1 MYQATDFK
9 HFTLVHQTTRRV
21 RLIAPSLRKDQER
34 AYVLEIVLRKRAGI
48 DAVKIV
54 PAIASV
60 TIHFDPE
67 CLPVANLLRL
77 LEAVIGN
84 LGLKPRQTINAIKHK
99 NIPPSLVLQDVVI
112 GIGGMSC
119 ASCALFLEMMLQ
131 REPYV
136 TKATVNY
143 VTETARITGYLP
155 KEQLFSI
162 VSANGYQAF
171 SIDSLTER
179 KLLFDVENKHVL
191 KAKNQLVT
199 LGVLSLPVTLLSLL
213 RSRSLPL
220 LLLQALFATPVV
232 FWEGRDI
239 FKKALKQAKQGSAN
253 MDSLIALGV
262 GAAYGYSLVA
272 LFRGSRHVYFSA
284 ATGII
289 DFVLLGRYLEEL
301 AKRKVVNDIR
311 KLVNLQPLVAT
322 LLRDDEAI
330 KISADEIRVNDI
342 LLIRPGEKIPAD
354 GVVVKGLSSVDE
366 STVTG
371 SSTPSIKESGHKVY
385 DGCINGS
392 GVLHVRATATG
403 KDTMLSGLIHMVDEA
418 QASKLQIQKTVDAFS
433 SVFVP
438 SVIVLSGVTFG
449 GWLLAGER
457 VGQALAN
464 AIAVLLISCPCA
476 LGMATPAATMVGTGQ
491 AARRG
496 IYIRKG
502 EALETAATIDIV
514 IFDKTGTLTEGHANV
529 TDFLNVS
536 PLADESIIQ
545 LAASAEFNSEHYLAQ
560 ALVRYA
566 KARNITAAGV
576 CPFPQHS

>member
-1 MYQATDFK
+1 MYQSAEFK
-9 HFTLVHQTTRRV
+9 HFTLVHHTKRRV

-34 AYVLEIVLRKRAGI
+34 AYVLEILLCKRQGI

-67 CLPVANLLRL
+67 YLPVANLLQL

-84 LGLKPRQTINAIKHK
+84 IGLKPRQTINAIKHK
-99 NIPPSLVLQDVVI
+99 NTHSSEVLQDFVI

-119 ASCALFLEMMLQ
+119 ASCALFLEMVLQ
-131 REPYV
+131 REPDI

-143 VTETARITGYLP
+143 VSETASVKGYLS
-155 KEQLFSI
+155 KETLFKI
-162 VSANGYQAF
+162 ISANGYQAF
-171 SIDSLTER
+171 SIDTLTER
-179 KLLFDVENKHVL
+179 KLVFELERKHL
-191 KAKNQLVT
+191 ITAKKQLMT
-199 LGVLSLPVTLLSLL
+199 LGLLSLPVTLLSLL
-213 RSRSLPL
+213 RSKSRPL

-239 FKKALKQAKQGSAN
+239 FKKALNQAKQGSAN

-262 GAAYGYSLVA
+262 GAAYSYSLAA
-272 LFRGSRHVYFSA
+272 LFRSTRHVYFNA

-311 KLVNLQPLVAT
+311 KLVNLQPQEAT
-322 LLRDDEAI
+322 LLRNDEEI
-330 KISADEIRVNDI
+330 KISADKIKVDDI

-354 GVVVKGLSSVDE
+354 GVVIKGLSSVDE

-403 KDTMLSGLIHMVDEA
+403 KDTVLSGLIHMVDEA

-438 SVIVLSGVTFG
+438 SVIVLSGRDLWRMAAG
-449 GWLLAGER
+449 GR
-457 VGQALAN
+457 TR
-464 AIAVLLISCPCA
+464 CA
-476 LGMATPAATMVGTGQ
+476 CVSQCHCRAA
-491 AARRG
+491 
-496 IYIRKG
+496 
-502 EALETAATIDIV
+502 
-514 IFDKTGTLTEGHANV
+514 
-529 TDFLNVS
+529 DFL
-536 PLADESIIQ
+536 PLCTGVGNTGSNHGGYRAGST
-545 LAASAEFNSEHYLAQ
+545 ARYL
-560 ALVRYA
+560 Y
-566 KARNITAAGV
+566 
-576 CPFPQHS
+576 S

>member
-1 MYQATDFK
+1 MLSLCINLLNSNT
-9 HFTLVHQTTRRV
+9 FTLVHQTKRRV
-21 RLIAPSLRKDQER
+21 RIIAPSLRKDQER
-34 AYVLEIVLRKRAGI
+34 AYVLEIVLRKREGVG
-48 DAVKIV
+48 AVKSV
-54 PAIASV
+54 PSIASV

-67 CLPVANLLRL
+67 YLPVANLLQL
-77 LEAVIGN
+77 LDAVIGN
-84 LGLKPRQTINAIKHK
+84 IGLKPRQTIKAIKYRNTH
-99 NIPPSLVLQDVVI
+99 PSEVLLDFVI

-119 ASCALFLEMMLQ
+119 ASCALFLEMVLQ
-131 REPYV
+131 REPDI

-143 VTETARITGYLP
+143 VSETARIKGYLS
-155 KEQLFSI
+155 KETLFQIIST
-162 VSANGYQAF
+162 NGYEPF

-179 KLLFDVENKHVL
+179 KLLFELEGKHL
-191 KAKNQLVT
+191 LTAKKQLMT
-199 LGVLSLPVTLLSLL
+199 LGLLSLPVTLLSLL

-239 FKKALKQAKQGSAN
+239 FKKALNQAKQGSAN

-262 GAAYGYSLVA
+262 GAAYSYSLVA
-272 LFRGSRHVYFSA
+272 LFRSSRRVYFSA

-289 DFVLLGRYLEEL
+289 DFVLVGRYLEEL

-311 KLVNLQPLVAT
+311 KLVNLQPPEAT
-322 LLRDDEAI
+322 LLRNDEEI
-330 KISADEIRVNDI
+330 KISADKIRTDDI

-354 GVVVKGLSSVDE
+354 GVVIKGLSSVDE
-366 STVTG
+366 SMVTG

-403 KDTMLSGLIHMVDEA
+403 KDTVLSGLIHMVDEA

-438 SVIVLSGVTFG
+438 SVIVLSGMTFG

-464 AIAVLLISCPCA
+464 AISVLLISCPCA
-476 LGMATPAATMVGTGQ
+476 LGMATPAATMVSTGQ

-514 IFDKTGTLTEGHANV
+514 IFDKTGTLTEGNANV

-536 PLADESIIQ
+536 HFDDESIIQ

-560 ALVRYA
+560 CACPVCQSA
-566 KARNITAAGV
+566 KY
-576 CPFPQHS
+576 